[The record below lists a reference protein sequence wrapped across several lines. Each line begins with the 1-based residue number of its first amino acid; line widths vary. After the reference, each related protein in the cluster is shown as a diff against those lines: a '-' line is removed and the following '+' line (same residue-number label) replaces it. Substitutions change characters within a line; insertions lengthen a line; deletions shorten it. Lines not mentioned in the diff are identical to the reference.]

1 MNLRDI
7 SKLLYQ
13 IKLTNQEITTL
24 FEKETG
30 FSLTRYEMLMFLKE
44 KGTCSQN
51 QIQTELKIDSAAI
64 TRHLKILEQKG
75 YVLRERNAENNR
87 EIFVR
92 LTDKAIQELDA
103 CGKEHDQDKMSLS
116 VSLSDEE
123 AEQLS
128 QLLNKL
134 HLNREQE
141 RG

>member
-1 MNLRDI
+1 MFMNLREI
-7 SKLLYQ
+7 SRLLYQ
-13 IKLTNQEITTL
+13 IKLTNQEINTL

-75 YVLRERNAENNR
+75 YVIRERNAENNR
-87 EIFVR
+87 EVFVQ
-92 LTDKAIQELDA
+92 LSDKAIQDLEA
-103 CGKEHDQDKMSLS
+103 CGKEHDQGKSSLTL
-116 VSLSDEE
+116 SLSDEE

-128 QLLNKL
+128 DLLNKL
-134 HLNREQE
+134 YLKR
-141 RG
+141 